1 MGMWVIRLQLVSLE
15 LPAICKIEFICLLMT
30 QKGGKKKKRFR
41 KNKKWIPYKDLTP
54 EEREQLRRES
64 NRKQLRRELLE
75 RKLQVNAAEQSGD
88 YTSLTKGPTPT
99 NEVGIHG
106 DDSLKLGLFVWRTD

>member
-1 MGMWVIRLQLVSLE
+1 
-15 LPAICKIEFICLLMT
+15 MT
-30 QKGGKKKKRFR
+30 QKGGKKKKRLR

-75 RKLQVNAAEQSGD
+75 RKLQVSAAEQSGD
-88 YTSLTKGPTPT
+88 YSSLTKGPTPT
-99 NEVGIHG
+99 NEVIILWN
-106 DDSLKLGLFVWRTD
+106 DSQN

>member
-1 MGMWVIRLQLVSLE
+1 
-15 LPAICKIEFICLLMT
+15 MT
-30 QKGGKKKKRFR
+30 QKDGKKKKRFR

-75 RKLQVNAAEQSGD
+75 RKLQVNAAESSGD
-88 YTSLTKGPTPT
+88 YTSLTTGPTPT
-99 NEVGIHG
+99 NEVGINWE
-106 DDSLKLGLFVWRTD
+106 DSSE